1 MPDSGVQQEY
11 LRRRE
16 AAAFIKMSVS
26 FLEKAERAGT
36 GPRMA
41 RLGKS
46 PVYRV
51 QDLRDWIA
59 SRTRPTEADDRQA
72 A

>member
-1 MPDSGVQQEY
+1 MSEASVQPEY

-16 AAAFIKMSVS
+16 AAVFCKMSVS
-26 FLEKAERAGT
+26 FLEKAERLGT
-36 GPRMA
+36 GPRMS

-59 SRTRPTEADDRQA
+59 ARITQSESNGEAA
-72 A
+72 

>member
-1 MPDSGVQQEY
+1 VLENNVQPEY

-16 AAAFIKMSVS
+16 AAAFCKISVS
-26 FLEKAERAGT
+26 FLEKAQRLGM
-36 GPRMA
+36 GPRMS

-46 PVYRV
+46 PVYAIA
-51 QDLRDWIA
+51 DLREWVA
-59 SRTRPTEADDRQA
+59 SRYEKKTA